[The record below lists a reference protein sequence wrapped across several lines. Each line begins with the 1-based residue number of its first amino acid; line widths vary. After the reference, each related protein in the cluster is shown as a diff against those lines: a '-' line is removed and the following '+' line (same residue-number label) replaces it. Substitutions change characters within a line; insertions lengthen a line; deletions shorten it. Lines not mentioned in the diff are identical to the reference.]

1 MSCPQISIQSWSTEP
16 QSMVQNILCRANAAG
31 MGGMEKVLCLMERVF
46 QRNKHAL
53 CLQPLQL
60 QTEPERIKHW
70 RITDG
75 TNKTWEK
82 RRPTPPL
89 WLQNTIKTPLLS
101 EISHIYR
108 RLQPPKGFLLFLVLC
123 LLGRRVMTSLPLLEF
138 WLHVLP
144 LVVLKT
150 P

>member
-1 MSCPQISIQSWSTEP
+1 METQVEPIKAGRRGAAALPQ
-16 QSMVQNILCRANAAG
+16 
-31 MGGMEKVLCLMERVF
+31 
-46 QRNKHAL
+46 
-53 CLQPLQL
+53 
-60 QTEPERIKHW
+60 
-70 RITDG
+70 
-75 TNKTWEK
+75 
-82 RRPTPPL
+82 
-89 WLQNTIKTPLLS
+89 LQNTIKTPLLS

-150 P
+150 PSKNQISNTSLYWRSIFQMFCLLAGELAYFIACCVDHLCLCRLLSESLEIFFSQVFKD